1 MKKVIDNENWSH
13 LKFDDDKE
21 YDKYIKVYCGINY
34 QIKSEDDA
42 MKFAL
47 KMKLLEGK
55 SFDMCT
61 CRAFYLP
68 NFSKT
73 ESAYLVLG
81 HHTHQDGIS

>member
-1 MKKVIDNENWSH
+1 
-13 LKFDDDKE
+13 
-21 YDKYIKVYCGINY
+21 
-34 QIKSEDDA
+34 